1 MELQLFLNE
10 HLPAIVR
17 REVRD
22 ALADTKKNGSTENTW
37 FRRKEFLDIHNI
49 SSSTLD
55 RRVFEGSIEKDLS
68 FGPRSPRYRLKQVK
82 RK

>member
-1 MELQLFLNE
+1 MELQSFLNE

-22 ALADTKKNGSTENTW
+22 ALADTKKNITDDNAW
-37 FRRKEFLDIHNI
+37 IRRKEFLVIYNI

-55 RRVFEGSIEKDLS
+55 RRVYEGSVEKDLS
-68 FGPRSPRYRLKQVK
+68 LGPKSPRYRLKQAK